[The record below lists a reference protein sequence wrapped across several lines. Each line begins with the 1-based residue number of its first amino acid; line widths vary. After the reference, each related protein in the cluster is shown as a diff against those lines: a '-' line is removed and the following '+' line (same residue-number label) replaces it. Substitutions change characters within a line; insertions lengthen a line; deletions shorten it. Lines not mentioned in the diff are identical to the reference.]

1 MKNYSKFSKVIGKD
15 GIPTKYIELG
25 FSFPKNMVFWIKN
38 ERWFFWKSKSFHT
51 ITFFVDFDLPFRVFD
66 KLKKEI
72 EIFMIR
78 ISFYLKMKNET
89 QIIDYFFH
97 VEIDFY
103 CEFLMISIFNAFN
116 KRLKTRY
123 KSYLIFMKEL
133 KNELLKPIK
142 IDFMIIFIS
151 YFYALYK
158 TSSS

>member
-1 MKNYSKFSKVIGKD
+1 
-15 GIPTKYIELG
+15 
-25 FSFPKNMVFWIKN
+25 
-38 ERWFFWKSKSFHT
+38 
-51 ITFFVDFDLPFRVFD
+51 
-66 KLKKEI
+66 
-72 EIFMIR
+72 MIR

-158 TSSS
+158 TSSC